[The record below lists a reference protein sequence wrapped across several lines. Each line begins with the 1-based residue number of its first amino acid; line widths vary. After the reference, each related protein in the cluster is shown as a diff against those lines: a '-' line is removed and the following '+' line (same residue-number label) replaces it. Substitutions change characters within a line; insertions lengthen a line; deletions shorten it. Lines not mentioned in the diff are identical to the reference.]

1 MAKSKQEL
9 LNRWLEENKKSNN
22 VDSEK
27 AQQWRNRVNGDSYDE
42 NKAQRWKGRVSGD
55 FSIEKP
61 ETGYKDSDSA
71 LGKLKSMEKSNSEIA
86 KINMQLPEFNSRGDF
101 NKKRET
107 LSDDV
112 QKSKDAVK
120 EFKATNKVKSDI
132 TTEYNLLKDYEG
144 RQALAKLTDYEM
156 EVLDETID
164 GTANRNFFE
173 TAGYSNDEIEIML
186 DARER
191 QKNAEEMYQKMQSA
205 AEFADEHPILASIWS
220 MPQKFVGGITGG
232 VESFIQRMDDPYRTI
247 DTNSAA
253 FTLTNKANAARA
265 KVSEDM
271 SDTGKFLYNTGMSM
285 GDSLLAIGVGGGAA
299 KLGKVAE
306 LGNAVSLG
314 SMSAQAGTDT
324 VIDLTARG
332 ASADQ
337 ALMGGLVAGTFE
349 GLFEKVSLGNFNAL
363 KEVPTTS
370 LKGFVKNTAKSMGVN
385 ASEEMATEAA
395 NILYDI
401 GANGEFSNAEIRVKE
416 LMEEGMSE
424 EEAKKTVSKELW
436 GQIFEAGLSGG
447 VMGVG
452 FSGASTAIGNYK
464 YAKKGKSYSEQE
476 ADAIRDYAQKSE
488 GEANRLNSEE
498 SMKGLENTKLGM
510 TADAAKMDIYNSLKD
525 AQSIEELQQSY
536 RTVTSDLGSDSLR
549 DVADS
554 VYDIKV
560 RELSRFN
567 GLNKAENTLESD
579 KNTTDGQFAEQL
591 EKSRKT
597 ANIALKEETEKLR
610 GATTKSGD
618 KVIVIEPVEVNGEQM
633 YKTASGET
641 INPTEVTFDNANTKK
656 LFESASKIEGYSE
669 KADFINNY
677 DGNTT
682 VENYKS
688 AWDAFK
694 LRGKFGKNISFNEAL
709 ELNSG
714 YIGSEYISKNA
725 ARVAFFTGANEIG
738 TGTQESPLTTI
749 RTSGEYKNNASDVNE
764 GLSELLSAVA
774 EKTGLSVELRDR
786 IMADNKEAN
795 GSFRPSLARM
805 VISANADN
813 AFQAT
818 GHELVHFESA
828 YAPEGY
834 KALQDAVIGSELK
847 NGYIK
852 GANEQI
858 EGKMKSFNM
867 SREAATEEYIADFI
881 GGILSSEESARDFI
895 EFVMN
900 DKATT
905 MSEKKGIL
913 ESVIDFI
920 NKILDN
926 LKAFIK
932 NDSHISDVA
941 KHAAEQNY
949 EDIKDILKLFEATLD
964 EASANLKGEE
974 KAKSNT
980 TLYST
985 DYENIKKKPISLVNA
1000 QALTQTFETQGTSVS
1015 NISISNDNQ
1024 KSNVKF
1030 SVKESFAEQVDKTL
1044 SGNLNPKNSVYVC
1057 ETPAKL
1063 KQVGL
1068 SSLPMLMTQR
1078 HIRNINSNIKN
1089 KNKNAHGIN
1098 AETIKK
1104 LPEFLANP
1112 VMIMDSLSTATSNG
1126 VVVVTNEVD
1135 NENRPIIVS
1144 IKPNGKG
1151 YYFAELDTNF
1161 ITSMYGRNEF
1171 SNFIENCVDEE
1182 AFLFIDSKKSQE
1194 LLARIQLQLPQR
1206 LKAFDFDTII
1216 RKSNNVVNDATK
1228 IKDVT
1233 KDTLDSYGQNP
1244 QTQFL
1249 RTSSTNSIS
1258 NDNQKSNVK
1267 FSLKNKN
1274 IDKDTKIPYVV
1285 SNDYINV
1292 PKNDMSALKS
1302 LQEKVKQLPRGTYE
1316 NKATGYKADINRVTI
1331 GKILNPTNNVRYDQW
1346 SKKYINNLNSALSLP
1361 QLFENAIYVDTVENQ
1376 KRKNENKQIKG
1387 FHHFIA
1393 PFYMNGKD
1401 YRVRIV
1407 AREKENSDTLYIVDT
1422 KVLPIKDGVRMA
1434 AGQKPPTLGA
1444 TPSKISIPDLI
1455 RDVKIYNYDTQVE
1468 QSYSPEDIKFS
1479 LKENIDIT
1487 YENLISKPDM
1497 SISKITITI
1506 EDIIGK
1512 SRKEI
1517 VNEAKERLHQLIPK
1531 NERGVISIRND
1542 DTGMD
1547 VVIGKPGLEHGLDRN
1562 YEYTAMVLMNLDS
1575 YIKNAIKINEAI
1587 PDIKRK
1593 HSSDILLGYGETES
1607 GDQIPA
1613 YFVVSKLMTGQTELI
1628 EFGSL
1633 YSVRAKKIV
1642 EDSAHGSPGVQSRT
1656 STTISISKLL
1666 DIVNEEYSDI
1676 LPKSVAEHYGNK
1688 KKISKLGN
1696 SVKFS
1701 IKEDFNTKF
1710 EAWDKETIGFS
1721 FVVGR
1726 TSEALRS
1733 IGVPDKQ
1740 IRWDASKIKNIK
1752 ANHKS
1757 ITDEIIKAVPNI
1769 IEYPVLVL
1777 ESRTVEGRLVCIGE
1791 VNTNS
1796 GKPVI
1801 VVLELNPSRN
1811 GRKIDLIKIAST
1823 YGKDGI
1829 QNLIEKSKILYVDPN
1844 KERTDN
1850 WLKVNRLQLPL
1861 LSTQYGSIDSIS
1873 DTVEKINK
1881 FSIKESSLPIQKL
1894 EKENEKLKAVN
1905 KSLREQ
1911 MRLTKGVRL
1920 KDSDIQRISRKLLK
1934 EHNSTYA
1941 GLFGDLKKYYEYIA
1955 NSETLDSE
1963 QIYTIAGNIGHE
1975 ILEYS
1980 NKKSELTAEAK
1991 EILSDIK
1998 DSRITLSDVQKDEA
2012 AYHYGSYGSY
2022 RGSLF
2027 GKTNIVNDGLNLDTK
2042 WQEWSEMYPEIFDSN
2057 VAEADQP
2064 VVLAD
2069 IVTTLGES
2077 YIDENGFGIDEAAL
2091 MVGYQIY
2098 EEYFNVPEVKSYADK
2113 QKQKY
2118 DKLRSESSQKLREYK
2133 AESRAKYQ
2141 EALKEARKANT
2152 RANRA
2157 NNKADKLTKEIAQ
2170 IKAKN
2175 RQTRAERLEYQNV
2188 VKLRGQVKKTV
2199 KKLNKLFISD
2209 NNDNHVPEKMKKAVS
2224 DFMLPFLNDTSVFNS
2239 ASVLRLGNIYRK
2251 VNTSEEYIEFS
2262 QAYDESLVED
2272 LELLEEILNGRRL
2285 SQLNSEEL
2293 GTLSL
2298 IMDNLYRM
2306 VKQSNELIINGRK
2319 ESLRE
2324 FGREAFDEASR
2335 ESVIERLGLPKNVQ
2349 NMYDQVKTLVVNS
2362 NITPGY
2368 FFKRL
2373 GSKWNSLY
2381 EDLLDG
2387 QDRWVNIVYSG
2398 QEKYQEFAKKYNYY
2412 EWDSKKLNEV
2422 SIGGV
2427 KKQLTLEQMMLL
2439 YATGQRELR
2448 CGQDSMHMF
2457 EGGVVFRDVVKEK
2470 PLEVNG
2476 KKVRGVK
2483 VQYVDKNVTPLAFTL
2498 EEYETMCK
2506 MLTEEQIEFVDSCVE
2521 FLSNDMAAYGNEVS
2535 MELYGIRKFTEDYYI
2550 PFNVDPNFI
2559 HSRQGEIGKIDNNIK
2574 NAGMTKKT
2582 VKGANNAIII
2592 DGFSDVWAAHIN
2604 QMALYNGF
2612 AIPLDNM
2619 NKVLNYVERNDD
2631 DKSKKS
2637 MKTAL
2642 TNAYSS
2648 DAVNYIQ
2655 TFIRDMNGG
2664 ISATKEDSL
2673 MKSMLS
2679 RFKKGATYFSAS
2691 VVVQQP
2697 TAILRG
2703 MAVVDPKYFVNTDKI
2718 NYNELMKYAPIAK
2731 VKQMGRF
2738 DTMIGRT
2745 AQEFILQRKYDNKG
2759 EWLSGVVKD
2768 KDFKAV
2774 DDLLGA
2780 MPQKADEIGWGILW
2794 NAVKRETA
2802 DKTGLTGEALLRKA
2816 GLRFR
2821 EVANLTQVYDS
2832 TLSKSQFM
2840 RNKSAYA
2847 SMVTAFGA
2855 EPTVSF
2861 NMYLDAMIEGN
2872 KLRKSGKKMAA
2883 FKYAKRSIIAV
2894 IASQFA
2900 ASFFKAFVTAARDDD
2915 DEKTYWE
2922 KFIAKGWT
2930 GGIDDINPLRMIPVA
2945 RDLMSVADG
2954 YDVDRTDISVF
2965 SDLMNAIDNFNN
2977 SSKPIEDRI
2986 WQLAGA
2992 FGNVTGIPVRNAY
3005 RDFKAI
3011 QNVIT
3016 SPVSAET
3023 SSLGIKIAIAEES
3036 GKGYTYKGVA
3046 EDLYKAIDN
3055 TDEQI
3060 AIAEEL
3066 DEYYRYK
3073 VERGKDKDK
3082 LKSTIKSQITQ
3093 YYKELYINST
3103 NSEKMKIQ
3111 RMLLRLRLNGKQLY
3125 SADDFKRWIKDC

>member
-1 MAKSKQEL
+1 MSKSKQEL

-55 FSIEKP
+55 FGIEKP
-61 ETGYKDSDSA
+61 ETAYKNSDGA
-71 LGKLKSMEKSNSEIA
+71 LGKLKSMEKTNSEVA

-120 EFKATNKVKSDI
+120 EFKETNKVKSDI

-156 EVLDETID
+156 EVLDGTID
-164 GTANRNFFE
+164 GTTNRDFFK
-173 TAGYSNDEIEIML
+173 TAGYSDDEIEIML

-191 QKNAEEMYQKMQSA
+191 QKNAEEMYQEMQSA

-220 MPQKFVGGITGG
+220 MPQKFVGGFTGG
-232 VESFIQRMDDPYRTI
+232 IESFIQRMDDPYRSI

-424 EEAKKTVSKELW
+424 EEAKKTVSRELW

-452 FSGASTAIGNYK
+452 FSGAGTAIGNYK

-476 ADAIRDYAQKSE
+476 VDAIRDYAQKSE

-633 YKTASGET
+633 YKTASGGT
-641 INPTEVTFDNANTKK
+641 INPTEVTFDNANTRK

-941 KHAAEQNY
+941 KHAAEQNH

-964 EASANLKGEE
+964 EASANLKGENDVDGVQSKKIE
-974 KAKSNT
+974 YMPQSNIDGNTKFSFVGESALNKDNESLQRAKVMELADETS
-980 TLYST
+980 
-985 DYENIKKKPISLVNA
+985 ENIRKKTGWFRGLDGKWRFEIDDSQMEIDTRGRFHRNPFMRRYIALFNKVYEMGTATDAEVDEFQRFDKDFKDVSIEPNKLGDLIYYPQLFEAYPELADMDIVYEKIGGSTLGMYDPVFNEIVMERSLRLEPDKFKQVLIHEIQHTIQEKEDFARGASLRSYTGQVPDADMIDNYYRSAGEIEARDTEQRVNYDE
-1000 QALTQTFETQGTSVS
+1000 ALRAATRPDIDREDAIVITDT
-1015 NISISNDNQ
+1015 
-1024 KSNVKF
+1024 KF
-1030 SVKESFAEQVDKTL
+1030 SLMQFEDGRRFVDVNIDQKQFDGLTDREKGKLATKIIKQKFMGKVVGIDNKAYVNSKGAEEYGFPLVKLNSENHNAKMRAATELD
-1044 SGNLNPKNSVYVC
+1044 NLMDAGFNFRSEPDGKDGHIHSKSIRGFNYFDVIF
-1057 ETPAKL
+1057 K
-1063 KQVGL
+1063 VGTNYYRGVINIAD
-1068 SSLPMLMTQR
+1068 TQR
-1078 HIRNINSNIKN
+1078 
-1089 KNKNAHGIN
+1089 G
-1098 AETIKK
+1098 
-1104 LPEFLANP
+1104 L
-1112 VMIMDSLSTATSNG
+1112 
-1126 VVVVTNEVD
+1126 
-1135 NENRPIIVS
+1135 
-1144 IKPNGKG
+1144 
-1151 YYFAELDTNF
+1151 
-1161 ITSMYGRNEF
+1161 
-1171 SNFIENCVDEE
+1171 
-1182 AFLFIDSKKSQE
+1182 LFKD
-1194 LLARIQLQLPQR
+1194 L
-1206 LKAFDFDTII
+1206 
-1216 RKSNNVVNDATK
+1216 TK

-1292 PKNDMSALKS
+1292 PKNDRSALNS

-1316 NKATGYKADINRVTI
+1316 NKATGYKADITGRTI
-1331 GKILNPTNNVRYDQW
+1331 GKIIRPKPQFYPWGKN
-1346 SKKYINNLNSALSLP
+1346 YIQNLNAALYLP
-1361 QLFENAIYVDTVENQ
+1361 ELFENAVYIDTKYNQ
-1376 KRKNENKQIKG
+1376 KEKNANKSIKG
-1387 FHHFIA
+1387 FHHFVA
-1393 PFYMNGKD
+1393 PIYMDNQM
-1401 YRVRIV
+1401 YRALIT
-1407 AREKENSDTLYIVDT
+1407 AREKENSNILYIVDT
-1422 KVLPIKDGVRMA
+1422 EILKNKKDLALPNNMNGNLLARSS
-1434 AGQKPPTLGA
+1434 G
-1444 TPSKISIPDLI
+1444 ISIPDLI
-1455 RDVKIYNYDTQVE
+1455 KDVKIYNYDTQAE
-1468 QSYSPEDIKFS
+1468 QSYSSEDIRFS
-1479 LKENIDIT
+1479 IKDSKGRELTKEQQEYFKDSKARDN
-1487 YENLISKPDM
+1487 EGNLISVYHGTSEYFTEFDPYMAGTSTHGEGAELGFFFSD
-1497 SISKITITI
+1497 
-1506 EDIIGK
+1506 DIDHAQYWA
-1512 SRKEI
+1512 
-1517 VNEAKERLHQLIPK
+1517 NEAAIA
-1531 NERGVISIRND
+1531 RNT
-1542 DTGMD
+1542 DTAHIMEAYLN
-1547 VVIGKPGLEHGLDRN
+1547 ITKPYIFDWNFATVEDTFQDIMEDAR
-1562 YEYTAMVLMNLDS
+1562 YSTEEYDGAI
-1575 YIKNAIKINEAI
+1575 IKNVIDDDSGRKKNIYVAFYPEQIKDINNTK
-1587 PDIKRK
+1587 PTND
-1593 HSSDILLGYGETES
+1593 
-1607 GDQIPA
+1607 
-1613 YFVVSKLMTGQTELI
+1613 
-1628 EFGSL
+1628 
-1633 YSVRAKKIV
+1633 
-1642 EDSAHGSPGVQSRT
+1642 
-1656 STTISISKLL
+1656 L
-1666 DIVNEEYSDI
+1666 DI
-1676 LPKSVAEHYGNK
+1676 
-1688 KKISKLGN
+1688 
-1696 SVKFS
+1696 
-1701 IKEDFNTKF
+1701 
-1710 EAWDKETIGFS
+1710 
-1721 FVVGR
+1721 R
-1726 TSEALRS
+1726 
-1733 IGVPDKQ
+1733 
-1740 IRWDASKIKNIK
+1740 
-1752 ANHKS
+1752 
-1757 ITDEIIKAVPNI
+1757 
-1769 IEYPVLVL
+1769 
-1777 ESRTVEGRLVCIGE
+1777 
-1791 VNTNS
+1791 
-1796 GKPVI
+1796 
-1801 VVLELNPSRN
+1801 
-1811 GRKIDLIKIAST
+1811 
-1823 YGKDGI
+1823 
-1829 QNLIEKSKILYVDPN
+1829 
-1844 KERTDN
+1844 
-1850 WLKVNRLQLPL
+1850 
-1861 LSTQYGSIDSIS
+1861 
-1873 DTVEKINK
+1873 
-1881 FSIKESSLPIQKL
+1881 FSIKESSIPIQKL

-1911 MRLTKGVRL
+1911 MKLTKGVRL
-1920 KDSDIQRISRKLLK
+1920 KDSDIQRIARKLLK

-1963 QIYTIAGNIGHE
+1963 EIYTIAGNIGHE
-1975 ILEYS
+1975 ILEHS

-2022 RGSLF
+2022 RGLLF
-2027 GKTNIVNDGLNLDTK
+2027 GKTNIVNDGLKLDTK

-2069 IVTTLGES
+2069 IVSTLSES
-2077 YIDENGFGIDEAAL
+2077 YVDENGFGIDEAAL

-2199 KKLNKLFISD
+2199 KKLNKMFISD

-2239 ASVLRLGNIYRK
+2239 NRIMDLRELYEDVSKDETYGD
-2251 VNTSEEYIEFS
+2251 FS
-2262 QAYDESLVED
+2262 FAYDENILED
-2272 LELLEEILNGRRL
+2272 LRTLRETLAGRRL

-2412 EWDSKKLNEV
+2412 KWDNKKLNEV

-2448 CGQDSMHMF
+2448 SGQDSMHMF
-2457 EGGVVFRDVVKEK
+2457 EGGVVFRDAVKEK

-2483 VQYVDKNVTPLAFTL
+2483 VQYVDKNVTPLAFTF
-2498 EEYETMCK
+2498 EEYEAMCK

-2631 DKSKKS
+2631 DKPKKS

-2703 MAVVDPKYFVNTDKI
+2703 MAVVDPKYFVNTDKL

-2802 DKTGLTGEALLRKA
+2802 DKTGLTDEALLRKA

-2965 SDLMNAIDNFNN
+2965 SDLMNAIDNFSNG
-2977 SSKPIEDRI
+2977 SKPIEDRI

-3023 SSLGIKIAIAEES
+3023 SSLGIKIAVAEES

-3093 YYKELYINST
+3093 YYKELYTNST

-3125 SADDFKRWIKDC
+3125 SADDFKRWIKNS

>member
-1 MAKSKQEL
+1 MTKSIDYYKQLALKKSYDEYEYVKENSTGTVNEYKNKALAKGLEESNYIDKLKQEQSRFIPGRSTQFKTSSETL
-9 LNRWLEENKKSNN
+9 TKRKSLEENNLDIAKRNLQIADVGSRYDVASNRN
-22 VDSEK
+22 RLYENTNDIRESLNEFQLKNAEK
-27 AQQWRNRVNGDSYDE
+27 AR
-42 NKAQRWKGRVSGD
+42 
-55 FSIEKP
+55 
-61 ETGYKDSDSA
+61 
-71 LGKLKSMEKSNSEIA
+71 
-86 KINMQLPEFNSRGDF
+86 
-101 NKKRET
+101 
-107 LSDDV
+107 LS
-112 QKSKDAVK
+112 K
-120 EFKATNKVKSDI
+120 EYS
-132 TTEYNLLKDYEG
+132 LLKDYEEKESLSKLSK
-144 RQALAKLTDYEM
+144 RDIELLDKYNNTPVNRSTNSAKIRE
-156 EVLDETID
+156 EVYNEFGKL
-164 GTANRNFFE
+164 
-173 TAGYSNDEIEIML
+173 GYSKAQIIEL
-186 DARER
+186 ASARKR
-191 QKNAEEMYQKMQSA
+191 ITNAEKMQKDMQES

-232 VESFIQRMDDPYRTI
+232 IESISQRMDDPYRTI

-452 FSGASTAIGNYK
+452 FSGAGTAIGNYK

-476 ADAIRDYAQKSE
+476 ADAIRDYAQESG

-641 INPTEVTFDNANTKK
+641 INPTEVTFDNANTRK

-682 VENYKS
+682 IENYKS

-749 RTSGEYKNNASDVNE
+749 RTSGEYKNNTSDVNE

-795 GSFRPSLARM
+795 GSFRPSLAKM

-881 GGILSSEESARDFI
+881 GGILSSEEAARDFI

-932 NDSHISDVA
+932 GDSHISDVA

-974 KAKSNT
+974 KGKVKAKNNT
-980 TLYST
+980 TLYSIKNFESAKENIDSYNNELKEIIRSKSSNTIVDNGEQLSELIDEAFLDNKSKKSLYLGVLNKKYLEKLNEDIPDAPSDFRKMLTSGKTFSLEIGQEDIRHIKKKGMSIGDVKMYVANLPMIVTEYDSANYTTYKQGQNVLSGLRFKKILEGNEFISVEIVSNKKSLFATHNIFMEKT

-1000 QALTQTFETQGTSVS
+1000 QALTQTSETQGTSVS
-1015 NISISNDNQ
+1015 NI
-1024 KSNVKF
+1024 
-1030 SVKESFAEQVDKTL
+1030 
-1044 SGNLNPKNSVYVC
+1044 
-1057 ETPAKL
+1057 
-1063 KQVGL
+1063 
-1068 SSLPMLMTQR
+1068 
-1078 HIRNINSNIKN
+1078 
-1089 KNKNAHGIN
+1089 
-1098 AETIKK
+1098 
-1104 LPEFLANP
+1104 
-1112 VMIMDSLSTATSNG
+1112 
-1126 VVVVTNEVD
+1126 
-1135 NENRPIIVS
+1135 
-1144 IKPNGKG
+1144 
-1151 YYFAELDTNF
+1151 
-1161 ITSMYGRNEF
+1161 
-1171 SNFIENCVDEE
+1171 
-1182 AFLFIDSKKSQE
+1182 
-1194 LLARIQLQLPQR
+1194 
-1206 LKAFDFDTII
+1206 
-1216 RKSNNVVNDATK
+1216 
-1228 IKDVT
+1228 
-1233 KDTLDSYGQNP
+1233 
-1244 QTQFL
+1244 
-1249 RTSSTNSIS
+1249 SIS

-1274 IDKDTKIPYVV
+1274 IDKDTKIPYVL

-1292 PKNDMSALKS
+1292 PKNDRSALNS

-1316 NKATGYKADINRVTI
+1316 NKATGYKADITGRTI
-1331 GKILNPTNNVRYDQW
+1331 GKIINPSNKQKYMQW
-1346 SKKYINNLNSALSLP
+1346 SKHYINNLNAAIHLSE
-1361 QLFENAIYVDTVENQ
+1361 LFENAVYVDTKPPQ
-1376 KRKNENKQIKG
+1376 KAKNERTQIQG
-1387 FHHFIA
+1387 YHHFIA
-1393 PFYMNGKD
+1393 PLYMNNNG

-1407 AREKENSDTLYIVDT
+1407 AREKKNSDTLYIVET
-1422 KVLPIKDGVRMA
+1422 EILTIKDGVRMLP
-1434 AGQKPPTLGA
+1434 GQKPRNLGA

-1455 RDVKIYNYDTQVE
+1455 RDVKIYNYDTQE
-1468 QSYSPEDIKFS
+1468 TQSYSSEDIKYS
-1479 LKENIDIT
+1479 LKENTDIT
-1487 YENLISKPDM
+1487 YENLVSKPDM

-1688 KKISKLGN
+1688 KKTSKLGN

-1752 ANHKS
+1752 ASHKS

-1881 FSIKESSLPIQKL
+1881 FSIKDSSLPIQKL
-1894 EKENEKLKAVN
+1894 ERENEKLKAVN

-1911 MRLTKGVRL
+1911 MRLTKGIRL
-1920 KDSDIQRISRKLLK
+1920 KDSDIQRIARKLLK
-1934 EHNSTYA
+1934 EHNSTYDR
-1941 GLFGDLKKYYEYIA
+1941 LFDDLKKYYEYIA

-1963 QIYTIAGNIGHE
+1963 EIYTIAGNIGHE

-2012 AYHYGSYGSY
+2012 VYHYGSYGSY
-2022 RGSLF
+2022 RGLLF

-2224 DFMLPFLNDTSVFNS
+2224 DFMLPFLDDTSVFNS

-2373 GSKWNSLY
+2373 GSKWNWLY

-2387 QDRWVNIVYSG
+2387 QDRWVNIVYTG

-2448 CGQDSMHMF
+2448 SGQDSMHMF
-2457 EGGVVFRDVVKEK
+2457 EGGVVFRDAVKEK

-2506 MLTEEQIEFVDSCVE
+2506 LLTEEQIEFVDSCVE

-2535 MELYGIRKFTEDYYI
+2535 MELYGIRKFTEGYYI

-2582 VKGANNAIII
+2582 VKGANKAIII

-2631 DKSKKS
+2631 DKPKKS

-2703 MAVVDPKYFVNTDKI
+2703 MAVVDPKYFVNTDKL

-2872 KLRKSGKKMAA
+2872 KLRKSGKKTVV
-2883 FKYAKRSIIAV
+2883 FKYAARSIMAV
-2894 IASQFA
+2894 VASQFA

-2930 GGIDDINPLRMIPVA
+2930 GGLDDINPLRMIPIA

-2965 SDLMNAIDNFNN
+2965 ADLYNAIDNFSNG
-2977 SSKPIEDRI
+2977 SKPIENRI

-3111 RMLLRLRLNGKQLY
+3111 RILLRLRLNGKQLY